1 MTKILRTVFFLALI
15 FHVWFS
21 QAQTIGDT
29 LFSFNAGSLTPTP
42 DRYLAGIVFAEDHF
56 WITGFDPDDNYNHKL
71 YKISSDGET
80 LVDYFEYPFGFAAWK
95 GLAYDGSFL
104 YVADVDTIRQLSLA
118 DGQETGLQIPGPI
131 YYQSGLTYDPE
142 SDHFW
147 VSGDGQLIY
156 EIDRDGTIISSVSF
170 LIDQGATGLAW
181 DTWTAGG
188 PYLWVW
194 STRVYPDEVRPVA
207 YQINPATGQFTGL
220 IFEGAIMHPGG
231 ELFADYSLGATL
243 SDQIID
249 DKVVF
254 AALHGTSYQQNND
267 QLDWV
272 VCYDLAPETTGVPGP
287 EILVTPPFIENDL
300 LPGDSANILLTISN
314 LSDSFGLDWYAT
326 LEYPGMPDSANLPG
340 TLLDTYSLTAL
351 TDEDGFS
358 DLVYLNGHF
367 YALTLTAD
375 YELKLFGLNT
385 ALDSILSIQSISYS
399 SNSSQTMTSDG
410 SLLYFD
416 ETYVIKQY
424 DPILD
429 SVTDVFLKPSS
440 GISSAMA
447 IDPQKE
453 HFYLGYFNGLFR
465 EINRDGD
472 LINQYVFPNDI
483 SGLAWDEWSPGGPF
497 LWIAHKDETT
507 GNTYA
512 SRIEPFTGGST
523 GPSFLLAD
531 SAVNHKGL
539 FVSPDY
545 ITNKLVLF
553 SLESDLDTGEDLLKV
568 FDLAATPAPGW
579 IRLQK
584 PAYGF
589 TEALGIDSLLV
600 SLHAIMEDTLMMA
613 QLVINSNDVLN
624 PRTVIPVNFRMLP
637 ATITSLDNN
646 LVSDNKVLVYPVP
659 AGQLLNVRID
669 SQEERLVYQILDI
682 SGRVLLQEEINAN
695 TPLFQFRTEN
705 LPSGIYQILIRGKKY
720 FASDR
725 FLVR

>member
-1 MTKILRTVFFLALI
+1 MTKFIQSIFFLSLF
-15 FHVWFS
+15 FHVWVA

-29 LFSFNAGSLTPTP
+29 LFSFNAGALTPTP
-42 DRYLAGIVFAEDHF
+42 DRGLAGIVFAEDHF
-56 WITGFDPDDNYNHKL
+56 WITGFDPDDNYRHKL
-71 YKISSDGET
+71 YKVSSDGNT
-80 LVDYFEYPFGFAAWK
+80 LVDYFEYPFGFAGWK

-118 DGQETGLQIPGPI
+118 DGQETGVKIPGPI

-156 EIDRDGTIISSVSF
+156 EIDRDGTIVNTISF

-220 IFEGAIMHPGG
+220 TFEGVIMHPGG
-231 ELFADYSLGATL
+231 EIFADYSLGATL
-243 SDQIID
+243 SDEIIEG
-249 DKVVF
+249 KVVF

-272 VCYDLAPETTGVPGP
+272 VGYDLAPETTGVPGP

-300 LPGDSANILLTISN
+300 LPGDSSSVLLTISN

-326 LEYPGMPDSANLPG
+326 LEYPGMPDSANMPG
-340 TLLDTYSLTAL
+340 ELLNSYSLTAL
-351 TDEDGFS
+351 TSADRFTGIA
-358 DLVYLNGHF
+358 YLDNRL
-367 YALTLTAD
+367 YALSTLAGD
-375 YELKLFGLNT
+375 EAKLYEISNN
-385 ALDSILSIQSISYS
+385 LDSIVSEQVIFNYPTPFRTI
-399 SNSSQTMTSDG
+399 TTDG
-410 SLLYFD
+410 QFLYFD
-416 ETYVIKQY
+416 GTYVITQF
-424 DPILD
+424 DPVGD
-429 SVTDVFLKPSS
+429 TVTDFFIKPSS
-440 GISSAMA
+440 GLSSALA
-447 IDPQKE
+447 VDLQKD
-453 HFYLGYFNGLFR
+453 HFYLGYLNGLFR
-465 EINRDGD
+465 EINQDGD
-472 LINQYVFPNDI
+472 LINQYVFPDDI

-497 LWIAHKDETT
+497 LWVAHKDEIS

-512 SRIEPFTGGST
+512 SRIEPFTGDLT
-523 GPSFLLAD
+523 GPSFVIAD
-531 SAVNHKGL
+531 SATEHKA
-539 FVSPDY
+539 FYISPDF
-545 ITNKLVLF
+545 IANKLVLF
-553 SLESDLDTGEDLLKV
+553 SLDSDEETDVDSLRI

-579 IRLQK
+579 ISLQK
-584 PAYGF
+584 PSYGF
-589 TEALGIDSLLV
+589 VDPLDIDSLFV
-600 SLHAIMEDTLMMA
+600 KLHAIMEDTLMTA

-637 ATITSLDNN
+637 STITSLDNN
-646 LVSDNKVLVYPVP
+646 VVSDNKVLLYPVP
-659 AGQLLNVRID
+659 AGELLNVRID
-669 SQEERLVYQILDI
+669 SQEERLVYQIADI
-682 SGRVLLQEEINAN
+682 NGRVLLQEEINAN
-695 TPLFQFRTEN
+695 SPLFQIRTDN
-705 LPSGIYQILIRGKKY
+705 LPSGVYQVLIRGKKF